1 MVKSIIESKSFD
13 EGKFMSIAVTVEL
26 PESVAEKLGISK
38 KDLSRAAL
46 EAIALEGYRSDRLT
60 SFQVREMLGFETGL
74 ELDAFLKAHRIDLEY
89 TFEDLERDQVTLD
102 RLLKK

>member
-1 MVKSIIESKSFD
+1 
-13 EGKFMSIAVTVEL
+13 MSIAITVEL
-26 PESVAEKLGISK
+26 PESIVENLGISK

-60 SFQVREMLGFETGL
+60 GFQVREMLGLETGL

-89 TFEDLERDQVTLD
+89 TFEDLEREQAALD

>member
-1 MVKSIIESKSFD
+1 MN
-13 EGKFMSIAVTVEL
+13 IAITVEL
-26 PESVAEKLGISK
+26 PESIAEKFGNDK

-60 SFQVREMLGFETGL
+60 GFQVREVLGFETRL

-89 TFEDLERDQVTLD
+89 SFEDLEREHADLD
-102 RLLKK
+102 FLLKK